1 MGAEQTGSALL
12 PILAPV
18 STASASTAS
27 NGPTDLRLVVHDT
40 LSDSYESST
49 VLLAKAGFDGT
60 LQLLTSAW
68 ERVLGYGR
76 EEFKD
81 KTLFHFMWSNPR
93 SVATAAAAIMDKLNM
108 GSIDLRL
115 RCRDGRGKCLTLHRL
130 YDKDEHMMYI
140 VAEETPEGA
149 RLGVIRALEERRAH
163 ARLDVEA
170 AHAFAGAQ
178 TRPPGR
184 ARLGSTPAASSR
196 PRPFTQERMVK
207 NPSPFDK
214 PLESSTGLK
223 FAQMTRTQKW
233 VFAVK
238 LVACIATFGF
248 AFPNVQND

>member
-68 ERVLGYGR
+68 EQVLGYGR
-76 EEFKD
+76 EEFRD
-81 KTLFHFMWSNPR
+81 KTLFHFMWSDPR
-93 SVATAAAAIMDKLNM
+93 STAAAAVAIMDELNM
-108 GSIDLRL
+108 GPIDLRL
-115 RCRDGRGKCLTLHRL
+115 RCGNGRGTCLTLHRL

-163 ARLDVEA
+163 ARPDVEA
-170 AHAFAGAQ
+170 AHASLRAQ
-178 TRPPGR
+178 TPSLVR
-184 ARLGSTPAASSR
+184 ATLASTPAASR
-196 PRPFTQERMVK
+196 TQELTVK

-214 PLESSTGLK
+214 PLERSTGLK

-233 VFAVK
+233 VFVVK
-238 LVACIATFGF
+238 LVACIATFGY
-248 AFPNVQND
+248 AYPNVQQD

>member
-1 MGAEQTGSALL
+1 M
-12 PILAPV
+12 LAPV

-40 LSDSYESST
+40 LPDGYESSK

-68 ERVLGYGR
+68 EQVLGYGR
-76 EEFKD
+76 EELKD
-81 KTLFHFMWSNPR
+81 KSLFHFMWSNPR
-93 SVATAAAAIMDKLNM
+93 STAAAAAAIMDEVNM
-108 GSIDLRL
+108 GCVDLRL

-149 RLGVIRALEERRAH
+149 RLGMVRALEERRAQ
-163 ARLDVEA
+163 ARPDVEA
-170 AHAFAGAQ
+170 ALASLSAQ
-178 TRPPGR
+178 TRRVVR
-184 ARLGSTPAASSR
+184 ATLASSPAASR
-196 PRPFTQERMVK
+196 TQELTVK
-207 NPSPFDK
+207 TPDPFDK

-223 FAQMTRTQKW
+223 FAQMTRRQKW

-238 LVACIATFGF
+238 LVLCIATFGF

>member
-1 MGAEQTGSALL
+1 
-12 PILAPV
+12 V
-18 STASASTAS
+18 NTASVSTAS
-27 NGPTDLRLVVHDT
+27 NGPIDLRLVVHDT
-40 LSDSYESST
+40 LSDSYESSK

-76 EEFKD
+76 EEFRD
-81 KTLFHFMWSNPR
+81 KTLFHFMWSNPH
-93 SVATAAAAIMDKLNM
+93 STAAAAAAIMDQLNM
-108 GSIDLRL
+108 GCVDLRL
-115 RCRDGRGKCLTLHRL
+115 RCRDGRGTCLTLHRL

-149 RLGVIRALEERRAH
+149 RLGVVRALEERRAH

-170 AHAFAGAQ
+170 AHASVSAR
-178 TRPPGR
+178 TRRPVR
-184 ARLGSTPAASSR
+184 ATLESTPAASK
-196 PRPFTQERMVK
+196 TQELAVK

-214 PLESSTGLK
+214 PLKSSTGLK
-223 FAQMTRTQKW
+223 FAQMTRRQKC
-233 VFAVK
+233 VFVVK

>member
-1 MGAEQTGSALL
+1 LGAEQTGSALL
-12 PILAPV
+12 SILAPV
-18 STASASTAS
+18 STASNA
-27 NGPTDLRLVVHDT
+27 PIDLRLVVHDT
-40 LSDSYESST
+40 LSDSYESSK

-81 KTLFHFMWSNPR
+81 KSLFHFMWSNPR
-93 SVATAAAAIMDKLNM
+93 SVAAAAAAIMDELNM
-108 GSIDLRL
+108 GPIDLRL

-140 VAEETPEGA
+140 VAEETPAERVAAPPGMICA
-149 RLGVIRALEERRAH
+149 REERRAH
-163 ARLDVEA
+163 ARPDVEA

-196 PRPFTQERMVK
+196 PRPYTQELMVK

-223 FAQMTRTQKW
+223 FAQMNRMQKW

>member
-12 PILAPV
+12 SILAPV

-40 LSDSYESST
+40 LSDSYESSK

-93 SVATAAAAIMDKLNM
+93 SAAAASAAIMDELNM

-163 ARLDVEA
+163 ARPDVAA
-170 AHAFAGAQ
+170 AHASLSAQ
-178 TRPPGR
+178 TPRLAR
-184 ARLGSTPAASSR
+184 ALASTPAASSR
-196 PRPFTQERMVK
+196 PRPSTQELMVK
-207 NPSPFDK
+207 NPSPFDE

-233 VFAVK
+233 IFAVK

>member
-12 PILAPV
+12 SILAPV

-40 LSDSYESST
+40 LSDSYESSK

-76 EEFKD
+76 EEFRD
-81 KTLFHFMWSNPR
+81 KTLFHFMWSDPR
-93 SVATAAAAIMDKLNM
+93 STAAAAVAIMDELNM
-108 GSIDLRL
+108 GCVDLRL
-115 RCRDGRGKCLTLHRL
+115 RCRDGGGKCLTLHRL

-149 RLGVIRALEERRAH
+149 RLGVSRALEERRAH
-163 ARLDVEA
+163 ARPDVEA
-170 AHAFAGAQ
+170 AHASVSAR
-178 TRPPGR
+178 TRRVVR
-184 ARLGSTPAASSR
+184 ATLASTPAASK
-196 PRPFTQERMVK
+196 TQELTVK
-207 NPSPFDK
+207 TPSPFDK

-223 FAQMTRTQKW
+223 FAQMTRGQKW
-233 VFAVK
+233 VFVVK
-238 LVACIATFGF
+238 LVACVATFGY

>member
-12 PILAPV
+12 SMLASV
-18 STASASTAS
+18 STASVSTAS
-27 NGPTDLRLVVHDT
+27 NGPIDLRLVVHDT

-68 ERVLGYGR
+68 EQVLGYGR

-81 KTLFHFMWSNPR
+81 KTLFHFMWSNQR
-93 SVATAAAAIMDKLNM
+93 SAAAASAAIMDELNM

-140 VAEETPEGA
+140 VAEEAPEGS

-163 ARLDVEA
+163 ARPDVAA
-170 AHAFAGAQ
+170 AHALAGGQ
-178 TRPPGR
+178 TRRPGR
-184 ARLGSTPAASSR
+184 ARPGSTPAES
-196 PRPFTQERMVK
+196 
-207 NPSPFDK
+207 K

-223 FAQMTRTQKW
+223 FAQMTGRQKW